1 MKCKHCGLSYGM
13 HHTETLRCPDGD
25 NVFTCEHMDCVGNCI
40 TPTPALRSAMM
51 CVLIGRSEIPSVE
64 TANEII
70 GEIYALATVPVT
82 PTPALREA
90 EQGLVKL
97 LCEAIVSNV
106 LPPDIEKIMHFYN
119 ERKSL
124 AAAPAPDGDEGCAC
138 QRCGN
143 KFKVDII
150 VPDDVWE
157 RIKPTGKPAGA
168 GLLCGHCIISRL
180 EDLGYGA
187 FALSA
192 RLLKPT
198 PVGNT
203 LKQLIEDAFVEAKS
217 DEAVIKTLRDILD
230 GYTQATEQ
238 RKEN

>member
-1 MKCKHCGLSYGM
+1 MTCKHCGLSYGM
-13 HHTETLRCPDGD
+13 HRADTLRCPDGD
-25 NVFTCEHMDCVGNCI
+25 NVFTCEYMDCVNNC
-40 TPTPALRSAMM
+40 T
-51 CVLIGRSEIPSVE
+51 
-64 TANEII
+64 
-70 GEIYALATVPVT
+70 
-82 PTPALREA
+82 
-90 EQGLVKL
+90 
-97 LCEAIVSNV
+97 
-106 LPPDIEKIMHFYN
+106 
-119 ERKSL
+119 KSP
-124 AAAPAPDGDEGCAC
+124 AAPAPVENGCLC
-138 QRCGN
+138 QDCGWH
-143 KFKVDII
+143 FKVDFI
-150 VPDDVWE
+150 VPDELWK